1 MEETYKFPALFTRN
15 SRNSPYCTITNGRYR
30 ITDTPL
36 ENSSYGYTIIEEAL
50 DNIIDRTRS
59 LVKQDYCIEI
69 PWRKKLLKIKAG
81 TPVKI
86 VEVKASQ
93 IIFTK
98 REGDEV
104 SVNDVIAHTVTG
116 KSESRTV
123 KSIFNGVIVFIGVH
137 SFSNPETY
145 VVAVAD
151 SGSIEWYER
160 G

>member
-1 MEETYKFPALFTRN
+1 MDETYEFPALYTRN
-15 SRNSPYCTITNGRYR
+15 SQDPPYCTLTKGKYQITS
-30 ITDTPL
+30 TPL
-36 ENSSYGYTIIEEAL
+36 DESFGYTIIEKAL
-50 DNIIDRTRS
+50 DDIIDRTRS

-86 VEVKASQ
+86 VEIRASQ
-93 IIFTK
+93 IIFIK
-98 REGDEV
+98 REGDNV
-104 SVNDVIAHTVTG
+104 DVNDVIAHTITG

-123 KSIFNGVIVFIGVH
+123 RSVFRGVIVFIGVH

-151 SGSIEWYER
+151 SGRVEWYER
-160 G
+160 D